1 MVKILLKKGIKLA
14 LVEQTNSSKTIY
26 DMSWEFPICFIVGNR
41 RGSQSDLEGNFDLI
55 LLCLAQIQIRMW
67 KSGEYPDLW
76 WGLFIVVA

>member
-1 MVKILLKKGIKLA
+1 MVDIQEHIDLIK
-14 LVEQTNSSKTIY
+14 VHS
-26 DMSWEFPICFIVGNR
+26 MVICFIVGNR